1 MVPAFL
7 CKGVAQAL
15 AHMQGEQ
22 DEVVLG
28 TLILWYLIKVDGWG
42 RPLLTSSRPPSSDS
56 ICSLGPHTSSAA
68 STAHWCSGRLPNHE
82 LSFTS
87 HLSQRHIH
95 LQELDPTQLCWLEV
109 QLRAHAFTI
118 LFFLLFGPCNFGVA
132 EPDIKLADSL
142 VL

>member
-15 AHMQGEQ
+15 AHTQGEH
-22 DEVVLG
+22 DEAFLDA
-28 TLILWYLIKVDGWG
+28 LIVWYLIRVDGWG
-42 RPLLTSSRPPSSDS
+42 WPSHTSSCPHRSDS

-95 LQELDPTQLCWLEV
+95 LQELDPTQPCWLEV
-109 QLRAHAFTI
+109 QLRALAFTI
-118 LFFLLFGPCNFGVA
+118 LFFFLFGPCNFGVA
-132 EPDIKLADSL
+132 EPDIKLADNL